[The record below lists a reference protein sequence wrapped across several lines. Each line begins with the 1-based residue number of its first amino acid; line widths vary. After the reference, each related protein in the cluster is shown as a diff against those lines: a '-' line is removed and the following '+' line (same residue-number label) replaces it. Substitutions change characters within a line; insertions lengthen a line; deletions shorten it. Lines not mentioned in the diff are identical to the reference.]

1 MDFSLQDLVH
11 ILTFFIATF
20 FVIFVNKLIFVVFPV
35 KTDRRKLLNA
45 LTMLLF
51 FVGIYYLGALNLFP
65 WVEGDES
72 QKAMMLLIVYFSTMV
87 FVTSLDYFIWNGIC
101 VRGHRT
107 GVPKILTNSLK
118 VIIYFIVLV
127 ACGNVIYGLELSAL
141 LAAAGLFTFLL
152 GMAAQPTVANLFAG
166 LAIQFG
172 GKLKKGAYIEASG
185 KEGVISA
192 FTWRSTTVTG
202 AQRFVIPNSSVANQT
217 ITIFNDHEQPFNGI
231 YKFRIP
237 ILENVYEALEVAK
250 RVIYEV
256 STRGNCMAK
265 IIDIDGN
272 CVLMAV
278 GSTVTSR
285 AELYAL
291 RGRFISAFI
300 NRCRKKGV
308 ALIAPD
314 ILMSE
319 ESGVT
324 KHFESPSADAAI
336 TTSPVPPTQEE
347 IIATIR
353 KNEIFSHLDEAAL
366 EGVSKVATVEHFAN
380 GEVLCVQNEPGSSF
394 FGIIRGTACTSE
406 LHEKVRVK
414 MRDLV
419 ESDVVGLKAFLLAEP
434 RRITVEATSSSLWVV
449 SIDRADFQPILDSH
463 PEVLEGLSNLLIKR
477 ETENMKKHGELDKDA
492 EADQDIGALLLSKI
506 GNLFKRKK

>member
-217 ITIFNDHEQPFNGI
+217 ITIFNVHEQPFKDG
-231 YKFRIP
+231 
-237 ILENVYEALEVAK
+237 
-250 RVIYEV
+250 
-256 STRGNCMAK
+256 K